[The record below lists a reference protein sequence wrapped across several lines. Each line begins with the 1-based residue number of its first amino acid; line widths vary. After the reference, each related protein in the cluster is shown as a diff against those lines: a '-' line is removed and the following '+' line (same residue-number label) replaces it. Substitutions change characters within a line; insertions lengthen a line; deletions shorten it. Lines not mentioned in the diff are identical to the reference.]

1 MDQYISCGV
10 PQGSELG
17 PLLFLIDINDIC
29 NTSEI
34 ISFCLFADDT
44 SLLYDHNDINT
55 GIAILNTELVK
66 ITTWLSSNKLS
77 VNLLKTHYIIFSS
90 GNREVSQAVPL
101 VLNGIILQQV
111 SSTNFL
117 GMNIDSHLSWSNH
130 VNNLATKILKNIGI
144 MNRLNPFLP
153 RNVLLTLYNSFILPY
168 LNYSVIV
175 WGGSIS
181 QYIKLFLLQKRAV
194 RITSKAGYVDHTTP
208 LFTN

>member
-1 MDQYISCGV
+1 MAKVHVVNKILGATENKKLSIGIILDLSKAFDTVNHDIIIRKLDQYGIRGIALDWFKIYLCNRKQFVCYNTTISMDQYISCDV
-10 PQGSELG
+10 PQGSVLG

-44 SLLYDHNDINT
+44 SLLYDHNDMNT
-55 GIAILNTELVK
+55 GIQILNTELVK
-66 ITTWLSSNKLS
+66 ITAWLSSNKLS
-77 VNLLKTHYIIFSS
+77 VNLLKTNYIIFSS

-130 VNNLATKILKNIGI
+130 VNNLATKI
-144 MNRLNPFLP
+144 
-153 RNVLLTLYNSFILPY
+153 
-168 LNYSVIV
+168 
-175 WGGSIS
+175 
-181 QYIKLFLLQKRAV
+181 
-194 RITSKAGYVDHTTP
+194 
-208 LFTN
+208 